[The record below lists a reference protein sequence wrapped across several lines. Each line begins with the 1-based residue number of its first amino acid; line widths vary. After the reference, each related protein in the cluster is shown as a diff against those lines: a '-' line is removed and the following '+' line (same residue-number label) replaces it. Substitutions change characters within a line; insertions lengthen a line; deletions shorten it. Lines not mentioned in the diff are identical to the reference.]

1 MRHVCRGP
9 MAAGWL
15 LGLLLLAAPP
25 ALAQAP
31 QAAAAPPAVPVYQV
45 DPFWPKP
52 LPNRWGIG
60 QAAGVAVDAKD
71 HVWVIHRPRT
81 MTRDEAG
88 AAQDPPLSECC
99 IPAPSVIEFDPDG
112 NVVQAWGGPGHH
124 PSWPE
129 NEHGIYVDYKD
140 NVWIAGNGPNDHVLL
155 KFTRDGRFLLQI
167 GKKGETGGS
176 NDTERLGRPADV
188 EVDPAANEI
197 YVADGYGNRRVIVF
211 DAETGAYKRHW
222 GAYGERPPPD
232 DALPPYRPGEAA
244 SSPARFFR
252 NPVHCVRLAKD
263 GLLYVCDRANDRVQ
277 VFQKDGRFVREFVVA
292 PATLGSG
299 SVWDLDFL
307 PDPAQSV
314 LLAADGSNN
323 IVHLLARGD
332 GAALGRFGR
341 NGRNAGDFHWV
352 HNMAVDSRGNVF
364 TTEVDTGKRAQRFR
378 LVSQL
383 PR

>member
-1 MRHVCRGP
+1 M
-9 MAAGWL
+9 
-15 LGLLLLAAPP
+15 LAAPP
-25 ALAQAP
+25 AAAQAP
-31 QAAAAPPAVPVYQV
+31 QAAATPPAAPVYQV
-45 DPFWPKP
+45 DPVWPKP

-129 NEHGIYVDYKD
+129 NEHGIHVDFKD

-167 GKKGETGGS
+167 GRKGETGGS

-188 EVDPAANEI
+188 EVDPATNEI

-232 DALPPYRPGEAA
+232 AALPPYRPGEAA
-244 SSPARFFR
+244 ASPARFFR

-263 GLLYVCDRANDRVQ
+263 GLLYVCDRANDRIQ
-277 VFQKDGRFVREFVVA
+277 VFQKDGRFVREIVVA

-299 SVWDLDFL
+299 SVWDMDFL
-307 PDPAQSV
+307 PDPTQSV

-323 IVHLLARGD
+323 VVHLLARGD

>member
-1 MRHVCRGP
+1 MRRALHILFAVASF
-9 MAAGWL
+9 AASASL
-15 LGLLLLAAPP
+15 PASAQESAPAAP
-25 ALAQAP
+25 Q
-31 QAAAAPPAVPVYQV
+31 YQV

-60 QAAGVAVDAKD
+60 QAAGVATDARD

-81 MTRDEAG
+81 MTEDERG
-88 AAQDPPLSECC
+88 AALTPPRSDCC
-99 IPAPSVIEFDPDG
+99 VPAPSVLEFDPDG
-112 NVVQAWGGPGHH
+112 NLVQAWGGPGYH

-129 NEHGIYVDYKD
+129 NEHGVYVDHQD
-140 NVWIAGNGPNDHVLL
+140 NVWIGGNGADDHVLL

-167 GKKGETGGS
+167 GRHRESGGS

-197 YVADGYGNRRVIVF
+197 YVADGYGNRRVVVF
-211 DAETGAYKRHW
+211 DAATGAYRRHW
-222 GAYGERPPPD
+222 GAYGERPQDGP
-232 DALPPYRPGEAA
+232 LPAYQPGQA
-244 SSPARFFR
+244 PARTFR
-252 NPVHCVRLAKD
+252 NPVHCVRLARD
-263 GLLYVCDRANDRVQ
+263 GLLYVCDRANDRIQ
-277 VFQKDGRFVREFVVA
+277 VFRKDGGFVREFSLA
-292 PATLGSG
+292 PDTLGSG
-299 SVWDLDFL
+299 SVWDIDFL
-307 PDPAQSV
+307 PDARHSV

-323 IVHLLARGD
+323 HVWMLTRET
-332 GAALGRFGR
+332 GAVLGLFGR

-378 LVSQL
+378 LVTQL